1 MSKAALVM
9 DSDSQAISVRNLV
22 KTYRVEQRREGR
34 LGWLHSFISPEY
46 RHIRAL
52 DGISFSVPPG
62 EVVGLLGPNGAGKS
76 TTVKIVA
83 GIMYPDGGEVRV
95 LGRDPH
101 RQRIQNAR
109 EIGVLFGQRS
119 HLIFELPA
127 MDSFQFLRA
136 VYRIPRSDFQR
147 RLDELADVL
156 ELGPLLGQPVRTLSM
171 GQGTRCDVAAAFLH
185 RPKVVFLDEPTV
197 GLDVE
202 AKQSIRRFIAKMR
215 DEHGVAVI
223 LTTHDLADIEEL
235 CERVILIDKGSV
247 VYDGNLRRLS
257 DRFAASK
264 AVQVEAPTALQEA
277 IKQTVRARWPD
288 AAVEQFGSLVRVSGL
303 ADAGGATEV
312 ARVLLNLAEV
322 SNLTITEPRVEEV
335 IRNVFREGGVDGPDA

>member
-1 MSKAALVM
+1 MK
-9 DSDSQAISVRNLV
+9 SDSQAIAVRNLV

-34 LGWLHSFISPEY
+34 FGWVRSFVSPRY
-46 RHIRAL
+46 QHIRAL

-83 GIMYPDGGEVRV
+83 GIMYPDDGQVQV

-119 HLIFELPA
+119 QLIFELPTI
-127 MDSFQFLRA
+127 DSFHFLRA
-136 VYRIPRSDFQR
+136 VYRIPQSDFQQ
-147 RLDELADVL
+147 RLDELTDVL
-156 ELGPLLGQPVRTLSM
+156 DLAPLLSQPVRTLSM
-171 GQGTRCDVAAAFLH
+171 GQRMRCNLAAAFLH

-202 AKQSIRRFIAKMR
+202 AKQSIRRFIGKMR
-215 DEHGVAVI
+215 DEHNVTVV

-235 CERVILIDKGSV
+235 CERVIMIDKGRV
-247 VYDGNLRRLS
+247 VYDGKLRRLI

-264 AVQVEAPTALQEA
+264 SVQVEAPAASQEL
-277 IKQTVRARWPD
+277 IKQTVLAQWPD
-288 AAVEQFGSLVRVSGL
+288 ATVEQFGSTVRISGL

-312 ARVLLNLAEV
+312 ARTLLQLSDV

-335 IRNVFREGGVDGPDA
+335 IRNVFREGGVDAPPA

>member
-1 MSKAALVM
+1 M
-9 DSDSQAISVRNLV
+9 DSDSQAITVRNLV

-34 LGWLHSFISPEY
+34 LGWLHSFISPRY
-46 RHIRAL
+46 KHIRAL
-52 DGISFSVPPG
+52 DGISFSISPG

-83 GIMYPDGGEVRV
+83 GIMYPDGGQVQV

-101 RQRIQNAR
+101 RQRIQNAH

-119 HLIFELPA
+119 QLIFELPA
-127 MDSFQFLRA
+127 IDSFQFLRA
-136 VYRIPRSDFQR
+136 VYRIPQSEFQR

-156 ELGPLLGQPVRTLSM
+156 ELGPLLSQPVRTLSM
-171 GQGTRCDVAAAFLH
+171 GQGTRCDVAATFLH
-185 RPKVVFLDEPTV
+185 SPKVVFLDEPTV
-197 GLDVE
+197 GLDAE

-215 DEHGVAVI
+215 DEQGVAVI

-235 CERVILIDKGSV
+235 CERVILIDKGRV
-247 VYDGNLRRLS
+247 VYDGNLRRLI

-264 AVQVEAPTALQEA
+264 AVQVEAPAAFQET
-277 IKQTVRARWPD
+277 IRQTVSAQWPD
-288 AAVEQFGSLVRVSGL
+288 AAVEQFGSLVRISGL

-335 IRNVFREGGVDGPDA
+335 IRNVFREGAVHAPDA

>member
-156 ELGPLLGQPVRTLSM
+156 RAGSAARSAGAYAQPWARARAATWRPTFLAP
-171 GQGTRCDVAAAFLH
+171 TR
-185 RPKVVFLDEPTV
+185 RWYFLDEPTV

-202 AKQSIRRFIAKMR
+202 AKAVHPPLHCQAMR

-264 AVQVEAPTALQEA
+264 AVQVEAPTAFSGGHQADGSRPVAGRGCGA
-277 IKQTVRARWPD
+277 IRQHWYANFRP
-288 AAVEQFGSLVRVSGL
+288 
-303 ADAGGATEV
+303 GG
-312 ARVLLNLAEV
+312 RRRRHRGC
-322 SNLTITEPRVEEV
+322 PRCS
-335 IRNVFREGGVDGPDA
+335 